1 MAAPAA
7 CLLPSGALGFSRG
20 VLKGKRESTPAVH
33 RKRAEYGNGPNA
45 AGGSIA
51 GRSDPSRDAGGGA
64 KEKGRAQDADCV
76 LAQPWCRWWDS
87 NPHGGLAQRILS
99 PSRLPIPSRRHV
111 LGIIPYFRGG
121 GNTPAGVF
129 AGRFS
134 PPASLIRP
142 AAAFPSRSS
151 SSARRGAPPAAPGS
165 RGTPWP
171 QKTAGP

>member
-7 CLLPSGALGFSRG
+7 RLLTPGASGFSRG
-20 VLKGKRESTPAVH
+20 LKGKRESTPAVH

-45 AGGSIA
+45 AGGRIV

-99 PSRLPIPSRRHV
+99 PSRLPIPSHRRAW
-111 LGIIPYFRGG
+111 GIIAYLSGERQY
-121 GNTPAGVF
+121 PAGVF
-129 AGRFS
+129 SGRGRYPLS
-134 PPASLIRP
+134 
-142 AAAFPSRSS
+142 PSRPRKPRD
-151 SSARRGAPPAAPGS
+151 SAPARHTRRPLGTSTQYALAPHRSKSAP
-165 RGTPWP
+165 
-171 QKTAGP
+171 

>member
-1 MAAPAA
+1 MPVGYSLILAVSSFEQGIFTKANPFGRWTATFRINL
-7 CLLPSGALGFSRG
+7 CDYEKESVETLGF
-20 VLKGKRESTPAVH
+20 
-33 RKRAEYGNGPNA
+33 NA
-45 AGGSIA
+45 
-51 GRSDPSRDAGGGA
+51 
-64 KEKGRAQDADCV
+64 
-76 LAQPWCRWWDS
+76 LFWCRWWDS

-134 PPASLIRP
+134 PAAPLIRP